1 MASGVDQV
9 LKEILGNELVEQLR
23 HEQRYQR
30 DVY

>member
-9 LKEILGNELVEQLR
+9 LKEILGHEQVEQLKQQ
-23 HEQRYQR
+23 QRYQR